1 MRKFM
6 GTALAAVAVVGVL
19 GASAGVATAG
29 PLTAPE
35 GAETRAATCVKAK
48 KWYNE
53 GSGRWVR
60 VQNTC
65 SHKVCF
71 SVTVAAA
78 SDPEFSIGA
87 NKTED
92 FRYGGIFWT
101 EGTGLKRISC

>member
-1 MRKFM
+1 MRKFI
-6 GTALAAVAVVGVL
+6 GAALAAVAVVGVL

-29 PLTAPE
+29 PLTTQEA
-35 GAETRAATCVKAK
+35 AEAKAATCVKAK

-65 SHKVCF
+65 GYKVCF

-87 NKTED
+87 NKTQN
-92 FRYGGIFWT
+92 FRYGGILWT